1 MCFYHILALI
11 VVIALVV
18 LVIYAARTLAQIK
31 KTAQAV
37 EYLALTTAEK
47 VEKTQSTFDLIHNV
61 SSVLDNG
68 LFKALTLGADL
79 ARRFKR
85 KPKEDKEEE

>member
-11 VVIALVV
+11 VVIAFVI

-47 VEKTQSTFDLIHNV
+47 VDKTQNTFELIQRV

-79 ARRFKR
+79 ARRFHK
-85 KPKEDKEEE
+85 KKEEKEEE